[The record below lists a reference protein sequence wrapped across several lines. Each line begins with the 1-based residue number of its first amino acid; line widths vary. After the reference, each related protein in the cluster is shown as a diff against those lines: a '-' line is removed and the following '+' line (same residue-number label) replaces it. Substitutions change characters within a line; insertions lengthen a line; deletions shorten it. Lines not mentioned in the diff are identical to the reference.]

1 MVSGGTN
8 PLLRSQG
15 RGALGSETGAEV
27 PKKSDSVRR
36 LSSGIEGLDQILN
49 GGFPAGRIYLVH
61 GDAGTGKTTAG
72 LHFLMAGAAA
82 GKRCLGLTLLQT
94 LSELR
99 EIITSHGWDTDGI
112 ILSELPREIRDA
124 ATMGQ
129 TVFNTADIELSEVTD
144 AIEAAIREHQP
155 ECLFIDSLSELG
167 VLVDTR
173 YQLRRQLL
181 RLKQLLDSIECTTI
195 LSAGNAGDLDNATL
209 ETLVHGVIGLEM
221 KAPEFGRPRRR
232 MLVSKMRGMDFQ
244 AGYHDADIVTGGLE
258 VYPRVLAGS
267 ERTVEPITMPSGNED
282 LDSQLGGGLE
292 AGTTCVIS
300 GTSGAGKSTITS
312 LYAYAAALRGVRS
325 SVFCFDERVDTLLRR
340 ASLLGMPL
348 EEHMDAG
355 LIRVH
360 QINVGDLAPGRLA
373 HMIRRAVEQEGVR
386 IVIVDSLNGYL
397 QSMPGERELITQ
409 LHELLGYLSGAGV
422 LSLMVVATHGLFGE
436 TETPIDVSYIAD
448 TVILLRHFEARG
460 EVRRCLA
467 VLKKRYGDHEH
478 TIRELKLG
486 PDGIT
491 VGEPLSSFSG
501 LLTGQPRFEGES
513 VNLLGPD
520 AQQTD

>member
-1 MVSGGTN
+1 MATANNGV
-8 PLLRSQG
+8 Q
-15 RGALGSETGAEV
+15 
-27 PKKSDSVRR
+27 R
-36 LSSGIEGLDQILN
+36 LSSGVAGLDQILN

-61 GDAGTGKTTAG
+61 GDAGTGKTTTG

-124 ATMGQ
+124 ATMEQ
-129 TVFNTADIELSEVTD
+129 TVFNTADLELSEVTD
-144 AIEAAIREHQP
+144 AIESAITEYQP
-155 ECLFIDSLSELG
+155 ECLFLDSLSELG

-181 RLKQLLDSIECTTI
+181 RLKHLLDSIECTTI
-195 LSAGNAGDLDNATL
+195 LSAGAAGDLDNATL

-232 MLVSKMRGMDFQ
+232 VLVSKMRGMDFQ

-258 VYPRVLAGS
+258 VYPRILAGNRRTE
-267 ERTVEPITMPSGNED
+267 ERLAIPSGNEG
-282 LDSQLGGGLE
+282 LDSLLGGGIE
-292 AGTTCVIS
+292 EGTTCVIS
-300 GTSGAGKSTITS
+300 GTSGAGKSTLS
-312 LYAYAAALRGVRS
+312 CLYAYAAALRGVRTS
-325 SVFCFDERVDTLLRR
+325 MFCFDERIETLLRR
-340 ASLLGMPL
+340 SSLLGMPL
-348 EEHMDAG
+348 EEHIDAG
-355 LIRVH
+355 LIKVH
-360 QINVGDLAPGRLA
+360 QINVGDLSPGQLS
-373 HMIRRAVEQEGVR
+373 HMIRHAVEQEAVR
-386 IVIVDSLNGYL
+386 IVILDSLSGYL

-422 LSLMVVATHGLFGE
+422 LSLMVVATHGLFGDAE
-436 TETPIDVSYIAD
+436 SPIDVSYIAD

-467 VLKKRYGDHEH
+467 VLKKRFGDHEH
-478 TIRELKLG
+478 TIRELKLSS
-486 PDGIT
+486 DGIM

-501 LLTGQPRFEGES
+501 LLTGRPRYEGEPTH
-513 VNLLGPD
+513 LLGPED
-520 AQQTD
+520 QQKD